1 MAVQSVSR
9 SLVAMGAM
17 PVLRMKDGQPFVTDN
32 ACQII
37 DAAGMQITEPAAL
50 ESEIND
56 IPGVV
61 SVGLFA
67 VRGAS
72 VCLLGTSNGVRR
84 MEFQ

>member
-1 MAVQSVSR
+1 MAVQSVSKR
-9 SLVAMGAM
+9 LSALGAM
-17 PVLRMKDGQPFVTDN
+17 PVLRMKDGRPYITDN
-32 ACQII
+32 DCQII

-72 VCLLGTSNGVRR
+72 VCLLGTSTGVRR
-84 MEFQ
+84 LEF

>member
-1 MAVQSVSR
+1 MAVQSVSKY
-9 SLVAMGAM
+9 LLEMGAI

-32 ACQII
+32 ACRII
-37 DAAGMQITEPAAL
+37 DAAGLQITEPAAL
-50 ESEIND
+50 ESKIND

-72 VCLLGTSNGVRR
+72 VCLLGTSTGVRR
-84 MEFQ
+84 LAFV